1 MHGSKLPITMRLT
14 PAFAAVGLGVVC
26 ACAQLAP
33 PADQARRLLQAQSL
47 RDKTWG
53 AWFAGVSHDPTLRE
67 PLLAQLRLAQPLRDS
82 ERDTE
87 GYAYIQALFDSL
99 IEIPGP
105 IPSDVILPFEA
116 SWRAEVLILLS
127 REPDGP
133 GNESNLLAMR
143 EESMPDPEWAAVNDL
158 LFSVSSKPFFQR
170 TLQEIRITHDFLIT
184 DREVG
189 LCGGTT
195 ACGSSTRRFPKG
207 FPPVALYQLQTEMA
221 PGDALVVDRPVAI
234 YYRRTV
240 VPTDGEVEWNE
251 CESDTVP
258 TALRQ
263 TWLARF
269 LSAIDWLSTEQSEQ
283 LFHPQTIIK
292 WHGAAEAAAE
302 MEGLLARQ
310 AASIQTLV
318 GHAQERKLVQ
328 ASGMPLTIKTT
339 IEDVRGD
346 RSVPA
351 PAVAPREIVIK

>member
-1 MHGSKLPITMRLT
+1 MRLT
-14 PAFAAVGLGVVC
+14 PVFAAASLGVAC
-26 ACAQLAP
+26 AYAQLAP
-33 PADQARRLLQAQSL
+33 PADQARRLLQSQSL
-47 RDKTWG
+47 HDKAWG
-53 AWFAGVSHDPTLRE
+53 AWYAGVSHDPALRE
-67 PLLAQLRLAQPLRDS
+67 PLLAQLRVAQSQRDS

-87 GYAYIQALFDSL
+87 GHAYIQALLDSL
-99 IEIPGP
+99 IQIPGP
-105 IPSDVILPFEA
+105 IPSDAILPFEV

-127 REPDGP
+127 RDPNGP
-133 GNESNLLAMR
+133 ANESALLTMR
-143 EESMPDPEWAAVNDL
+143 KESMPDPEWAAVNDL
-158 LFSVSSKPFFQR
+158 LFSVSSKPFFQK

-195 ACGSSTRRFPKG
+195 ACGTSIRRFPQG

-234 YYRRTV
+234 YYRRIV

-258 TALRQ
+258 TKLRQ

-269 LSAIDWLSTEQSEQ
+269 LSAIDWLSREQAEQ

-302 MEGLLARQ
+302 MEKLLTQQ
-310 AASIQTLV
+310 AASIQTLL
-318 GHAQERKLVQ
+318 GDAQQRELVQ
-328 ASGMPLTIKTT
+328 ASGMRLAIKTT
-339 IEDVRGD
+339 VEDVRGD

-351 PAVAPREIVIK
+351 PAAASREIVIR